1 MSMNRGGKPTGV
13 AKPISGKRSVSSESG
28 NSRFEN
34 MVAMPIRRRKS
45 KLFAFLKVFK

>member
-1 MSMNRGGKPTGV
+1 MSRAGKPTSV
-13 AKPISGKRSVSSESG
+13 AKPIRGVRSVSSESG

-45 KLFAFLKVFK
+45 KLIAFLKVFK